1 MYNNILTA
9 QKGQVLT
16 VTIDRPKQLNALNK
30 ETISE
35 LHLALSIVKEINRN
49 IKIVN
54 IPCWELFE
62 QQSKEYKDKILT
74 LNCRKRVSIEAGTTL
89 GWEKFVGQNGLKIGI
104 DDFGFSAPGIDVAM
118 QFNFTKESIKSKIE
132 EYLNA

>member
-1 MYNNILTA
+1 MSLLCRFFSGLF
-9 QKGQVLT
+9 QKSV
-16 VTIDRPKQLNALNK
+16 
-30 ETISE
+30 
-35 LHLALSIVKEINRN
+35 SIAKGINRN

-74 LNCRKRVSIEAGTTL
+74 SNCRKRVSIEAGTTL

-104 DDFGFSAPGIDVAM
+104 DDFGFSAPGTDVAM

-132 EYLNA
+132 EYLNV